1 MIRVFVRMVV
11 AVSFAML
18 VLGCGGEEG
27 GAGDQAAS
35 PQSSRPQPQGQST
48 GPRISEKVVPL
59 DIVEGIELMPY
70 FDEAATTIERAVS
83 PGETFSFYV
92 FVGYPEPYHVSALEF
107 RIGLPKGVRIVGE
120 MKFDDQALT
129 VGNPLDDFSMAFTC
143 RPPGKFYVMKYDCLA
158 EESFAGGEI
167 STTPGVRAN
176 GKTFLGVVA
185 CSPEVHKLPAQGG
198 SLILTKK

>member
-1 MIRVFVRMVV
+1 MFTVIVRTVLAACV
-11 AVSFAML
+11 AALLM
-18 VLGCGGEEG
+18 GCGGEEG
-27 GAGDQAAS
+27 DAGDQTRS
-35 PQSSRPQPQGQST
+35 QSSRPQPQGQST

-59 DIVEGIELMPY
+59 DIVEGFELMPY
-70 FDEAATTIERAVS
+70 FDDAATTIERAVS
-83 PGETFSFYV
+83 PGEMFSFYV

-107 RIGLPKGVRIVGE
+107 RLEMPKGVRILGE
-120 MKFDDQALT
+120 TKFDDQALT

-143 RPPGKFYVMKYDCLA
+143 RPPGKFHVVKYQCIA
-158 EESFAGGEI
+158 EDSFAGGEI

-185 CSPEVHKLPAQGG
+185 CSPEVHRLPAQGG